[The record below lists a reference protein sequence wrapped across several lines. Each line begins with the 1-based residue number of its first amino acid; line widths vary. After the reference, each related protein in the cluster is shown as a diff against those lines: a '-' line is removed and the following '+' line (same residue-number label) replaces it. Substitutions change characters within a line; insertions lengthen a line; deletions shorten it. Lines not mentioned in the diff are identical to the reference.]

1 MNARKQRR
9 SIAFFG
15 LFGVSNLGNEAS
27 LRAAIQVVRRLDPDA
42 DLSCICHYPEAVERE
57 HGIAAYSFHMAGRL
71 DRWHEGPR
79 WRWMLARPLVELNR
93 WLTAFRF
100 LRSVDLVIIPGTGI
114 LDDFGVRPWQ
124 MPYVLYRW
132 SLLTRLTR
140 TKLAY
145 VAVGA
150 GPIHERANRWLMRA
164 AVGHADEC
172 SYRDE
177 GSREFMASIG
187 RDTSRDRVV
196 PDIAFALTPPA
207 DDTARN
213 RPTTVG
219 LGVMAY
225 YGWENSS
232 ARGAAVYRRYVDT
245 VAEIGRRLLDLGYS
259 VRLLVGEGTDQ
270 EAVDDLTPLLT
281 TGPTADRAHVE
292 TGHIDTM
299 DELFHEIAL
308 TDIVVATRYHN
319 VVAALIM
326 GRPTVSAGYAE
337 KNRWLL
343 ADVGLDGHCQSV
355 DTMDPDRIVASV
367 SALLADRDEHV
378 ERIRKQTTSWR
389 NEVEAE
395 LARVIGATSTRTGT
409 R

>member
-1 MNARKQRR
+1 VSVNARRR

-27 LRAAIQVVRRLDPDA
+27 LRAGIQAVRRLDPDA
-42 DLSCICHYPEAVERE
+42 DLSCICHYPEAVEKE
-57 HGIAAYSFHMAGRL
+57 HGIAAVSFHMAGRL
-71 DRWHEGPR
+71 DRWHQGPR

-93 WLTAFRF
+93 WLTAFRY

-114 LDDFGVRPWQ
+114 LDDFGVRPWH
-124 MPYVLYRW
+124 MPYTLYRW
-132 SLLTRLTR
+132 CLLTRLTR
-140 TKLAY
+140 TRLAY
-145 VAVGA
+145 IAVGA

-177 GSREFMASIG
+177 GSREFMASLG

-196 PDIAFALTPPA
+196 PDIAFVLTPPTGEA
-207 DDTARN
+207 APDH
-213 RPTTVG
+213 PTTVG

-225 YGWENSS
+225 YGWENS
-232 ARGAAVYRRYVDT
+232 ATRGADVYRRYIET
-245 VAEIGRRLLDLGYS
+245 VTGIARRLLDAGHS
-259 VRLLVGEGTDQ
+259 VRLLIGEGTDQ
-270 EAVDDLTPLLT
+270 VAVDDLTPVLT
-281 TGPTADRAHVE
+281 TGSSADRAHVE

-308 TDIVVATRYHN
+308 TDVVVATRYHN

-326 GRPTVSAGYAE
+326 GRPIVSAGYAE

-343 ADVGLDGHCQSV
+343 AHVDLDDHCQSV

-367 SALLADRDEHV
+367 ATLLAHRDEHV
-378 ERIRKQTTSWR
+378 ERIQQQVAAWR

-395 LARVIGATSTRTGT
+395 IAHVLGGPSTSSR
-409 R
+409 

>member
-1 MNARKQRR
+1 VTRR

-15 LFGVSNLGNEAS
+15 LFGVTNLGNEAS
-27 LRAAIQVVRRLDPDA
+27 LRAGIQVVRRLDPDA
-42 DLSCICHYPEAVERE
+42 ELSCICHYPEAVERE

-71 DRWHEGPR
+71 DRWHDGPR
-79 WRWMLARPLVELNR
+79 WRWMLARPLVEVNR
-93 WLTAFRF
+93 WVAAFRF
-100 LRSVDLVIIPGTGI
+100 LRTVDLVIIPGTGI

-124 MPYVLYRW
+124 MPYILYRW

-140 TKLAY
+140 TRLAY

-150 GPIHERANRWLMRA
+150 GPIRERANRWLMRA
-164 AVGHADEC
+164 AVGQADEC

-177 GSREFMASIG
+177 GSRDFMASIG
-187 RDTSRDRVV
+187 RDTARDRVV
-196 PDIAFALTPPA
+196 PDIAFALIPP
-207 DDTARN
+207 DDGVERD

-232 ARGAAVYRRYVDT
+232 TRGAEVYRRYVDT
-245 VAEIGRRLLDLGYS
+245 VAEVGRRLLDAGHS
-259 VRLLVGEGTDQ
+259 IRLLVGEGTDQ
-270 EAVDDLTPLLT
+270 EAVDDLTPVLT
-281 TGPTADRAHVE
+281 AGASGDRAHVE

-299 DELFHEIAL
+299 DELFHEIGR
-308 TDIVVATRYHN
+308 TDVVVATRYHN

-326 GRPTVSAGYAE
+326 GRPVVSAGYAE

-343 ADVGLDGHCQSV
+343 ADVGLDSHCQSV
-355 DTMDPDRIVASV
+355 DAIDPERIVASV
-367 SALLADRDEHV
+367 ADLLARRDEHV
-378 ERIRKQTTSWR
+378 ERIRKQTASWR
-389 NEVEAE
+389 GEVEAE
-395 LARVIGATSTRTGT
+395 VARVIESATSRGT